1 MLSAWAG
8 EGGTI
13 DRMGLTAPDCWLL
26 CKAVAE
32 LAADACVGRREVV
45 DVAVGSWEAV
55 EPSLA
60 HIDENRRVA
69 MVSRASDFQTLQD
82 AV

>member
-1 MLSAWAG
+1 MWVHCAPLDSPCDFG
-8 EGGTI
+8 GLTGPGTI
-13 DRMGLTAPDCWLL
+13 DRDQLTGSKSGLL

-45 DVAVGSWEAV
+45 DVAVGSREPV

-60 HIDENRRVA
+60 DIDENRRMA
-69 MVSRASDFQTLQD
+69 W
-82 AV
+82 